1 MARALCAPPGTSQ
14 WRAAPLV
21 SRFTWYGG
29 RRPSKLQILCGVVLS
44 PPAGARVAGG
54 SVRHAASTRAA
65 ANGRVVRVRWVIGS
79 FTPAAI
85 GAGGSVPA
93 AGRADLGRT
102 AVGRGCSHHLLVVV
116 GLEV

>member
-14 WRAAPLV
+14 WRAAHLI
-21 SRFTWYGG
+21 SRLTWYGL
-29 RRPSKLQILCGVVLS
+29 RRQSKLQILCGIVLS
-44 PPAGARVAGG
+44 PCADASVAGMI
-54 SVRHAASTRAA
+54 VRHAASTRAA

-93 AGRADLGRT
+93 AGPADLGRT

-116 GLEV
+116 GL